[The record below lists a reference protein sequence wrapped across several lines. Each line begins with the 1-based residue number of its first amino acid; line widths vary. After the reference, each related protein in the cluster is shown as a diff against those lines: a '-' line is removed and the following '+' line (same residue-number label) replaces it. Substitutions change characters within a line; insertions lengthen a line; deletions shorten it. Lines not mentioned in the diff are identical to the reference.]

1 MTLVTFII
9 PTIGRDSLLRA
20 LESLYKQTIW
30 DWKAIVIFDGIEP
43 TITVADPR
51 VTLITC
57 EKKGITDVTVTGE
70 QRNNG
75 AGNVRNYGIKK
86 CNTEW
91 VAFLDD
97 DDTLAHTYI
106 ETFYNELNV
115 THNPSVVLFRMRHQE
130 HGIVPN
136 PSTVRI
142 DLYQV
147 GISFIVKRKI
157 FKEGITFIP
166 SHIEDFNLL
175 DRIRNEGYKIV
186 MSPYVK
192 YFVDNYEHTEKDPI
206 KGRRVII
213 NAEDKIAV
221 RC

>member
-20 LESLYKQTIW
+20 LESLFKQTVW
-30 DWKAIVIFDGIEP
+30 DGKAIVIFDGIEP

-57 EKKGITDVTVTGE
+57 EKKGITDVTVSGD

-115 THNPSVVLFRMRHQE
+115 TYNPSVVLFRMRHPE
-130 HGIVPN
+130 HGVVPN
-136 PSTVRI
+136 PSTVRL

-192 YFVDNYEHTEKDPI
+192 YFVDNYEHTEIDPI
-206 KGRRVII
+206 KGRRIII
-213 NAEDKIAV
+213 NAEDKLVIS
-221 RC
+221 R